1 MLGQI
6 DQTHVQLIQSVLHVL
21 RVFGIRSAFVDICFC
36 FFNHSVF
43 RIVWHLRNK
52 HEHEASEQL
61 LEEIMTC
68 IREIVSQLLAHYD
81 MYKKHCK
88 LDAGMLNANT
98 FFKLQF
104 TLLFLGNAKAGK
116 AETGSMKPPCANTPI
131 PSKIQNAENSFHNN
145 PQSQAV
151 DSSHFS

>member
-1 MLGQI
+1 MDRSIKLMYN
-6 DQTHVQLIQSVLHVL
+6 SY
-21 RVFGIRSAFVDICFC
+21 RVFSTYSEYSASAVHLLTYAFVFLT
-36 FFNHSVF
+36 NSVF

-116 AETGSMKPPCANTPI
+116 AETGSMKPPCANTPLVCA
-131 PSKIQNAENSFHNN
+131 QNQESW
-145 PQSQAV
+145 
-151 DSSHFS
+151 

>member
-1 MLGQI
+1 MDRSIKLMYN
-6 DQTHVQLIQSVLHVL
+6 SY
-21 RVFGIRSAFVDICFC
+21 RVFSTYSEYSASAVHLLTYAFVFLT
-36 FFNHSVF
+36 NSVF

-104 TLLFLGNAKAGK
+104 TLLFFGNAKAGK
-116 AETGSMKPPCANTPI
+116 RKLDP
-131 PSKIQNAENSFHNN
+131 
-145 PQSQAV
+145 
-151 DSSHFS
+151 